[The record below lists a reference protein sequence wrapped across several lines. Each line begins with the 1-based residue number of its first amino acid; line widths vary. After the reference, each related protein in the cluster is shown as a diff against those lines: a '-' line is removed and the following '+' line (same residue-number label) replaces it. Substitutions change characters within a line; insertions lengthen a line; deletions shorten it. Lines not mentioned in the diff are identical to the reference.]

1 MEKRMDN
8 TRIQAPRERPV
19 GVTIIAVLLGIEGI
33 FEIILGILALTNI
46 FPQGLIS
53 SGNSPVGGY
62 LGATYLLAGLIKLL
76 LIWGLLRL
84 KRWAWVATILF
95 AGLSIVTSCFAIS
108 QSHFVLWTLLFD
120 MVIPAVIWIYFI
132 LNDDLRSAFRA

>member
-1 MEKRMDN
+1 MDN

-19 GVTIIAVLLGIEGI
+19 GVTIIAVLLGIEGV
-33 FEIILGILALTNI
+33 FEIILGILALTNV

-53 SGNSPVGGY
+53 TGNSPTGGY
-62 LGATYLLAGLIKLL
+62 LGVTYIIVGLIKLL

-95 AGLSIVTSCFAIS
+95 TGLSVATSCFAIS
-108 QSHFVLWTLLFD
+108 QSRFVLLTLLSD
-120 MVIPAVIWIYFI
+120 MIIPAVIWIYFI
-132 LNDDLRSAFRA
+132 LDDDLRSAFRA